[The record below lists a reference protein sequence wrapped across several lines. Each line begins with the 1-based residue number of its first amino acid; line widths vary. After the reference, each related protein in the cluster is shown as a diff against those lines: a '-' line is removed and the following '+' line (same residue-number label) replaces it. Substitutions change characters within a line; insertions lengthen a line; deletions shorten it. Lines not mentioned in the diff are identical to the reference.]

1 MENARVDGVSKP
13 DATDIAS
20 SLNGDGEAFA
30 RLVRRYQ
37 REITVTMWRFSR
49 EKTTCEELVHDVFV
63 EAYLSLGSYRGKAPF
78 LHWLR
83 KIATRVGYRHWK
95 QAARERA
102 HPREP
107 LDEDKLEDVSSPGS
121 ENPEIAS
128 ERLQD
133 LLSRL
138 PPRDALVLTLLYLE
152 ECSVR
157 EAADRTGWSR
167 AMVKVQAHRARKK
180 LRKMLETPKGG

>member
-1 MENARVDGVSKP
+1 MKHACVDGNP
-13 DATDIAS
+13 EADAADIAA
-20 SLNGDGEAFA
+20 SLDGDGEAFA

-37 REITVTMWRFSR
+37 GEIAATMWRFSR
-49 EKTTCEELVHDVFV
+49 DRALCEELVHDVFV

-95 QAARERA
+95 QGARERV
-102 HPREP
+102 RTWVP
-107 LDEDKLEDVSSPGS
+107 LDEEIVADTAPGK
-121 ENPEIAS
+121 PEGPERAA
-128 ERLQD
+128 ERLQG
-133 LLSRL
+133 LLGRL

-152 ECSVR
+152 DCTVQ

-180 LRKMLETPKGG
+180 LRKLLEMP